1 MTGKNH
7 KRGFNLI
14 EAAIVL
20 GVVGLVIGG
29 IWIAAAA
36 VNDQLKVSKAA
47 SGLVYACNRAT
58 NVFPRNLT
66 PDSGGEIDILSSAI
80 AANVFLSEWVNNGVV
95 NSPIS
100 SNVLI
105 TQHTDDGWAV
115 GIDDV
120 QGMISV
126 YLVEVPKKYCRR
138 LLPAINTKTNTFI
151 SWVTVGVGG
160 NDTHWDSVNSY
171 ILPYSGNISDGCD
184 SETMKIE
191 VGCTSK

>member
-1 MTGKNH
+1 MDRRKSIR
-7 KRGFNLI
+7 RGFSLV

-20 GVVGLVIGG
+20 AVVGLVVAG
-29 IWIAAAA
+29 IWVAAAA

-100 SNVLI
+100 SNVII
-105 TQHTDDGWAV
+105 TQHTDDDF
-115 GIDDV
+115 GIGDV
-120 QGMISV
+120 RGMISV
-126 YLVEVPKKYCRR
+126 YLVGVPRKYCRR

-151 SWVTVGVGG
+151 SWVIVGVGG